1 MNLGR
6 ENEQQEYKESTSELN
21 DAMDDISAILNKHQK
36 GVLYFGVKDDGEV
49 IGFQIGKDTESDISH
64 KIHMFIEP
72 KIYPVIEHI
81 KIETKDVIKVSFDGK
96 HTPYSSNGKYF
107 IRVSDDSFPMTR
119 EELVNY
125 IRNRDYSETWETQ
138 LSKYDIDE
146 INNDALMNFYN
157 KAKEAGR
164 LEFQEYNKEKLL
176 SYLCLYDNYLN
187 KAGYY
192 LFGKSAN
199 INLKLSI
206 FATNDKTICLDLKEV
221 KGNIYNLVDEA
232 LKYIYQNIKWEAK
245 MTGKERI
252 DIPEIPEEAIRE
264 IIINAFAHAQY
275 ETNTEHEI
283 DIYKDRIEIYNPGAF
298 PVNLTPNDFIKNSKK
313 SILRNK
319 LIADVLFRSKY
330 VEKGGSGFQKVNKLC
345 NDNGLDWN
353 YALDDYGFT
362 FIFMREKDLK
372 VISSNNNLDYV
383 ERMVLEIITNNPTI
397 KKADIAK
404 KMNKSEKTIQRAIS
418 GLVNKEVIVRQGNYK
433 SGYWKLI
440 K

>member
-1 MNLGR
+1 
-6 ENEQQEYKESTSELN
+6 
-21 DAMDDISAILNKHQK
+21 
-36 GVLYFGVKDDGEV
+36 
-49 IGFQIGKDTESDISH
+49 
-64 KIHMFIEP
+64 
-72 KIYPVIEHI
+72 
-81 KIETKDVIKVSFDGK
+81 
-96 HTPYSSNGKYF
+96 
-107 IRVSDDSFPMTR
+107 
-119 EELVNY
+119 
-125 IRNRDYSETWETQ
+125 
-138 LSKYDIDE
+138 
-146 INNDALMNFYN
+146 
-157 KAKEAGR
+157 
-164 LEFQEYNKEKLL
+164 
-176 SYLCLYDNYLN
+176 
-187 KAGYY
+187 
-192 LFGKSAN
+192 
-199 INLKLSI
+199 
-206 FATNDKTICLDLKEV
+206 
-221 KGNIYNLVDEA
+221 
-232 LKYIYQNIKWEAK
+232 